1 MCHFKKGTEIC
12 NYSYPSPIL
21 SVKLNRSR
29 LIICLSTSIYIH
41 GIRDMKLLHSIRHI
55 APNILGLCT
64 LSLHSHLAFPI
75 SAHTGELQIYD
86 AANLK
91 AKHKIHAHESPLAAI
106 DFSSNGML
114 VATAS
119 EKGTVIRV
127 FCVKNGQKVHEFRRG
142 VKRYVRI
149 ASLNFSNCGN
159 YVCVS
164 SNTETVHIFKIDQ
177 KAVEI
182 AERQICTSTTAQ
194 QQQQQNEHHSDDS
207 LDGDRIDNT
216 TTTDNIDENH
226 QSNND
231 DQSHWTMGFI
241 TKAMTSCFPGNV
253 VSDVLC
259 QDRAFAT
266 VQLSQAGLR
275 YDCVIAKLKKE
286 TKLIAACEDG
296 FLYIYNFDDA
306 KGGECKLLR
315 AHDLRNALCGVT
327 GNFYYK
333 NFFAGLNC
341 SLGRGGGNCCWL
353 EEPPSTNIKHCRRS
367 PGIWRKINNWKDV
380 KIRLTPNIFYRGN

>member
-12 NYSYPSPIL
+12 NYSYPSAIL

-55 APNILGLCT
+55 APNVLGLCT

-75 SAHTGELQIYD
+75 SAHSGELQIYD

-119 EKGTVIRV
+119 QKGTVIRV

-164 SNTETVHIFKIDQ
+164 SNTETVHVFKIDP

-182 AERQICTSTTAQ
+182 AERQVGVTAAQ
-194 QQQQQNEHHSDDS
+194 QPEQHGGGGGADDA
-207 LDGDRIDNT
+207 LDGDATMVRKSTAEAAVSDDGST
-216 TTTDNIDENH
+216 MTADEQQ
-226 QSNND
+226 QSEE
-231 DQSHWTMGFI
+231 SHWTMGFI
-241 TKAMTSCFPGNV
+241 TKAMTSYFPANV

-327 GNFYYK
+327 GKCFEIVHRCIYSGNVDDVACCVYLYY
-333 NFFAGLNC
+333 
-341 SLGRGGGNCCWL
+341 
-353 EEPPSTNIKHCRRS
+353 E
-367 PGIWRKINNWKDV
+367 
-380 KIRLTPNIFYRGN
+380 

>member
-55 APNILGLCT
+55 APNVLGLCT

-75 SAHTGELQIYD
+75 SANTGELQIYD

-91 AKHKIHAHESPLAAI
+91 AKQKIHAHQSPLAAI

-164 SNTETVHIFKIDQ
+164 SNTETVHVFKIDA

-182 AERQICTSTTAQ
+182 AERQAPLAQQLQHDSDESLDDVDRTVNAAEINSCNINTTNDIEQ
-194 QQQQQNEHHSDDS
+194 QQQRSTDD
-207 LDGDRIDNT
+207 G
-216 TTTDNIDENH
+216 
-226 QSNND
+226 
-231 DQSHWTMGFI
+231 SHWSTMGFL
-241 TKAMTSCFPGNV
+241 TKAVTSYFPGNV

-315 AHDLRNALCGVT
+315 AHDLRNALCGLT
-327 GNFYYK
+327 GTWFSSVIVLLQTQV
-333 NFFAGLNC
+333 F
-341 SLGRGGGNCCWL
+341 
-353 EEPPSTNIKHCRRS
+353 
-367 PGIWRKINNWKDV
+367 
-380 KIRLTPNIFYRGN
+380 

>member
-12 NYSYPSPIL
+12 NYSYPSAIL

-55 APNILGLCT
+55 APNVLGLCT

-75 SAHTGELQIYD
+75 SAYTGELQIYD

-119 EKGTVIRV
+119 QKGTVIRV

-164 SNTETVHIFKIDQ
+164 SNTETVHVFKIDP

-182 AERQICTSTTAQ
+182 AERQVGVVVTAQ
-194 QQQQQNEHHSDDS
+194 QQEQYGADEAH
-207 LDGDRIDNT
+207 DGDATQVRRFDQT
-216 TTTDNIDENH
+216 ATTDDEP
-226 QSNND
+226 STTD
-231 DQSHWTMGFI
+231 DQQSEESHWTMGFI
-241 TKAMTSCFPGNV
+241 TKAMTSYFPGNV

-327 GNFYYK
+327 GKSY
-333 NFFAGLNC
+333 
-341 SLGRGGGNCCWL
+341 
-353 EEPPSTNIKHCRRS
+353 
-367 PGIWRKINNWKDV
+367 D
-380 KIRLTPNIFYRGN
+380 

>member
-75 SAHTGELQIYD
+75 AANTGELQIYD

-91 AKHKIHAHESPLAAI
+91 AKQKIHAHQSPLAAI

-164 SNTETVHIFKIDQ
+164 SNTETVHVFKIDS

-182 AERQICTSTTAQ
+182 AERQSPLAQ
-194 QQQQQNEHHSDDS
+194 QQEHSDDS
-207 LDGDRIDNT
+207 LDDVDRVVNGEIDRCNINT
-216 TTTDNIDENH
+216 NDPE
-226 QSNND
+226 QQRSND
-231 DQSHWTMGFI
+231 DSQWTTMGFI
-241 TKAMTSCFPGNV
+241 TKAVTSYFPGNV

-315 AHDLRNALCGVT
+315 AHDLRNALCGIT
-327 GNFYYK
+327 GK
-333 NFFAGLNC
+333 VFFFCEFSAGFL
-341 SLGRGGGNCCWL
+341 
-353 EEPPSTNIKHCRRS
+353 RR
-367 PGIWRKINNWKDV
+367 
-380 KIRLTPNIFYRGN
+380 IFVNRSV